1 MQNRLK
7 VALLMFWTI
16 FVLVLTTQSQNDVP
30 LVYFVGSTIGSTE
43 YGAAFGHAGLF
54 FMLTLMIFTALRLLF
69 GVKIA
74 LATAML
80 IALILATGTEFY
92 QLTLPDRSASLP
104 DLLANWLG
112 VFIIGFIVSFIH
124 QEKRVHS

>member
-1 MQNRLK
+1 MKKSLK
-7 VALLMFWTI
+7 ITFLVLWTI
-16 FVLVLTTQSQNDVP
+16 FVLVLTTQSQNVP
-30 LVYFVGSTIGSTE
+30 IVYLAGSTIGSTE

-54 FMLTLMIFTALRLLF
+54 FALTLIIFTALRLAF
-69 GVKIA
+69 SVKIA
-74 LATAML
+74 LGTAVL
-80 IALILATGTEFY
+80 LALILGTSTELY
-92 QLTLPDRSASLP
+92 QLIVPDRSTSLS